1 MMIDARRVV
10 RNALAHFE
18 SGDRILL
25 AVSGGADSLL
35 LAAATNLE
43 AIKVGIQLSALVI
56 DHQLQNGSGEVAL
69 SAQKKLIEL
78 GITEAK
84 ISQVE
89 VIGNVS
95 SGGSGG
101 NGGMEAA
108 ARRVRYEALDAEADR
123 IGAVAIFLGH
133 TEDDLAETVLLGL
146 ARGSGTRSL
155 SGMAFHVGRYVR
167 PFLELT
173 RAQVLTA
180 CKESGIEFWSD
191 PQNEELHF
199 ARVRVRNEILPKME
213 KEIGP
218 GISKALARTSR
229 ILREDADALDLI
241 AGDIFASL
249 ADPAEIP
256 IESISELPIA
266 VRKRVIK
273 RAIEA
278 MGAPTLSAEQI
289 LEVDALVGA
298 WKGQGAVALAGGI
311 TARRDSGRLTLSK

>member
-1 MMIDARRVV
+1 MMIDARRAA

-18 SGDRILL
+18 PGDRILL

-43 AIKVGIQLSALVI
+43 ASKVGIQLNALVI
-56 DHQLQNGSGEVAL
+56 DHQLQNGSGDVAA
-69 SAQKKLIEL
+69 SAQKKLFEL

-84 ISQVE
+84 VAE
-89 VIGNVS
+89 VLVS
-95 SGGSGG
+95 NNSGS
-101 NGGMEAA
+101 GGMEAA
-108 ARRVRYEALDAEADR
+108 ARSARYKALDDEADL

-173 RAQVLTA
+173 RAQVLAA

-191 PQNEELHF
+191 PHNQDLSF
-199 ARVRVRNEILPKME
+199 ARVRVRNEILPRME

-241 AGDIFASL
+241 AGDLFASL
-249 ADPAEIP
+249 TDPTQIP
-256 IESISELPIA
+256 IELISEAPSA

-278 MGAPTLSAEQI
+278 MGAPTLTAEQI

>member
-18 SGDRILL
+18 PGDRILL

-35 LAAATNLE
+35 LAAATHLE
-43 AIKVGIQLSALVI
+43 ANKVGIQLSALIV

-69 SAQKKLIEL
+69 GAQKKLIEL

-89 VIGNVS
+89 VVGA
-95 SGGSGG
+95 
-101 NGGMEAA
+101 GGMEAA

-191 PQNEELHF
+191 PQNEELSF

-249 ADPAEIP
+249 VDPTQIP

-273 RAIEA
+273 CAIEA

-289 LEVDALVGA
+289 LEVEALVGA

>member
-18 SGDRILL
+18 PGDRILL

-43 AIKVGIQLSALVI
+43 ASKVGIQLSALVV

-78 GITEAK
+78 GITEAN

-89 VIGNVS
+89 VIGNV
-95 SGGSGG
+95 G

-108 ARRVRYEALDAEADR
+108 ARRARYEALDAEADR

-167 PFLELT
+167 PFLELS

-191 PQNEELHF
+191 PQNEDLSF

-249 ADPAEIP
+249 ADPAQIP
-256 IESISELPIA
+256 IELISELPIA

-278 MGAPTLSAEQI
+278 MGAPSLSAEQI
-289 LEVDALVGA
+289 LEVEALVGG

>member
-1 MMIDARRVV
+1 MMIDARRAA

-18 SGDRILL
+18 PGDRILL

-43 AIKVGIQLSALVI
+43 ARKVGIQLSALVV

-69 SAQKKLIEL
+69 GAQKKLNEL
-78 GITEAK
+78 GISEVK
-84 ISQVE
+84 VSQVS
-89 VIGNVS
+89 VIRGV
-95 SGGSGG
+95 G

-108 ARRVRYEALDAEADR
+108 ARSARYKALDLEADR

-155 SGMAFHVGRYVR
+155 SGIAFHVGRYVR

-173 RAQVLTA
+173 RAQVLIA

-191 PQNEELHF
+191 PQNQDLSF
-199 ARVRVRNEILPKME
+199 ARVRVRNEILPNME

-241 AGDIFASL
+241 AGDVFSTL
-249 ADPAEIP
+249 SDPAQIP

-278 MGAPTLSAEQI
+278 MGVPTLTAEQI

-311 TARRDSGRLTLSK
+311 TARRDSGRLTLTK

>member
-1 MMIDARRVV
+1 MIDARRAA

-18 SGDRILL
+18 PGDRILL

-43 AIKVGIQLSALVI
+43 ASKVGIQLHALVV
-56 DHQLQNGSGEVAL
+56 DHQLQNGSGDVAA

-84 ISQVE
+84 VAQVL
-89 VIGNVS
+89 VS
-95 SGGSGG
+95 NNSG

-108 ARRVRYEALDAEADR
+108 ARSARYKALDDEADR
-123 IGAVAIFLGH
+123 IGAIAIFLGH

-173 RAQVLTA
+173 RAQVLAA

-191 PQNEELHF
+191 PQNEDSSF
-199 ARVRVRNEILPKME
+199 ARVRVRNEILPRME

-241 AGDIFASL
+241 AGDLFATL
-249 ADPAEIP
+249 VDPTQIP
-256 IESISELPIA
+256 IELISELPSA

-278 MGAPTLSAEQI
+278 MGAPTLTAEQI
-289 LEVDALVGA
+289 QEVDALIGA

-311 TARRDSGRLTLSK
+311 TVRRDSGRLTLSR

>member
-1 MMIDARRVV
+1 MMIDARRAA

-18 SGDRILL
+18 PGDRILL

-43 AIKVGIQLSALVI
+43 ASKVGIQLHALVV
-56 DHQLQNGSGEVAL
+56 DHQLQNGSGDVAA
-69 SAQKKLIEL
+69 SAQKKLIGL
-78 GITEAK
+78 GITEVKVA
-84 ISQVE
+84 QVL
-89 VIGNVS
+89 VS
-95 SGGSGG
+95 NNSG

-108 ARRVRYEALDAEADR
+108 ARSARYKALDDEADR

-173 RAQVLTA
+173 RAQVLAA

-191 PQNEELHF
+191 PQNEDSSF
-199 ARVRVRNEILPKME
+199 ARVRVRNEILPRME

-241 AGDIFASL
+241 AGDLFATL
-249 ADPAEIP
+249 VDPTQIP
-256 IESISELPIA
+256 IELISELPSA

-278 MGAPTLSAEQI
+278 MGAPTLTAEQI
-289 LEVDALVGA
+289 QEVDALIGA

-311 TARRDSGRLTLSK
+311 TVRRDSGRLTLSR

>member
-1 MMIDARRVV
+1 MMIDARRAA

-18 SGDRILL
+18 PGDRILL

-43 AIKVGIQLSALVI
+43 ASKVGIQLNALVV
-56 DHQLQNGSGEVAL
+56 DHQLQNGSGDVAA
-69 SAQKKLIEL
+69 SAQKKLFEL

-84 ISQVE
+84 VAE
-89 VIGNVS
+89 VLVS
-95 SGGSGG
+95 NNSGS
-101 NGGMEAA
+101 GGMEAA
-108 ARRVRYEALDAEADR
+108 ARSARYKALDDEADL

-173 RAQVLTA
+173 RAQVLAA

-191 PQNEELHF
+191 PQNEDSSF
-199 ARVRVRNEILPKME
+199 ARVRVRNEILPRME

-241 AGDIFASL
+241 AGDLFASL
-249 ADPAEIP
+249 ADPTQIP
-256 IESISELPIA
+256 IELISEAPSA

-278 MGAPTLSAEQI
+278 MGAPTLTAEQI

>member
-1 MMIDARRVV
+1 MMIDARRAV

-18 SGDRILL
+18 PGDRILL

-43 AIKVGIQLSALVI
+43 AIKVGIQLNALVV
-56 DHQLQNGSGEVAL
+56 DHQLQNGSGDVAL
-69 SAQKKLIEL
+69 TAKEKLIEL
-78 GITEAK
+78 GITNTNVA
-84 ISQVE
+84 QVL
-89 VIGNVS
+89 VNDHL
-95 SGGSGG
+95 G
-101 NGGMEAA
+101 NGGLESA
-108 ARRVRYEALDAEADR
+108 ARTARYKALDDEADR
-123 IGAVAIFLGH
+123 IGAAAIFLGH

-173 RAQVLTA
+173 RAQVLAA
-180 CKESGIEFWSD
+180 CKESGIDFWSD
-191 PQNEELHF
+191 PHNEKMSF
-199 ARVRVRNEILPKME
+199 ARVRVRTEILPRME

-241 AGDIFASL
+241 AGDLFTSL
-249 ADPAEIP
+249 ADPTQIP
-256 IESISELPIA
+256 IELIAEVPSA

-278 MGAPTLSAEQI
+278 MGAPTLTAEQI
-289 LEVDALVGA
+289 MEVDALVGA

>member
-1 MMIDARRVV
+1 MIDARRVV

-18 SGDRILL
+18 PGDRILL

-35 LAAATNLE
+35 LASATNLE
-43 AIKVGIQLSALVI
+43 AIKVGIQLSALVV

-69 SAQKKLIEL
+69 GAQKKLIEL
-78 GITEAK
+78 GITDANVV
-84 ISQVE
+84 QVLVDE
-89 VIGNVS
+89 NL
-95 SGGSGG
+95 G
-101 NGGMEAA
+101 NGGLEAS
-108 ARRVRYEALDAEADR
+108 ARRARYEALDAEADR
-123 IGAVAIFLGH
+123 ISAVAIFLGH

-155 SGMAFHVGRYVR
+155 SGMAFQVGRYVR
-167 PFLELT
+167 PFLELS
-173 RAQVLTA
+173 RAQVLAA
-180 CKESGIEFWSD
+180 CKESGIEYWSD
-191 PQNEELHF
+191 PHNQDLSF
-199 ARVRVRNEILPKME
+199 ARVRVRNEILPIME

-249 ADPAEIP
+249 ADPAQIP
-256 IESISELPIA
+256 IELIAEVPSA

-278 MGAPTLSAEQI
+278 MGAPTLTAEQI
-289 LEVDALVGA
+289 VEVDALVAA

>member
-1 MMIDARRVV
+1 MMIDARRAA

-18 SGDRILL
+18 PGDRILL

-43 AIKVGIQLSALVI
+43 ASKVGIQLNALVV
-56 DHQLQNGSGEVAL
+56 DHQLQNGSDDVAL
-69 SAQKKLIEL
+69 NAQKKLIEL

-84 ISQVE
+84 VTQVL
-89 VIGNVS
+89 VNNNS
-95 SGGSGG
+95 G

-108 ARRVRYEALDAEADR
+108 ARTARYKALDDEADR

-155 SGMAFHVGRYVR
+155 SGMAFQVGRYVR

-173 RAQVLTA
+173 RAQVLAA

-191 PQNEELHF
+191 PQNEDSSF
-199 ARVRVRNEILPKME
+199 ARVRVRNEILPRME

-241 AGDIFASL
+241 AGDLFATL
-249 ADPAEIP
+249 VDPAQIP
-256 IESISELPIA
+256 IELIAEVPSA

-289 LEVDALVGA
+289 LEVDALVGG
-298 WKGQGAVALAGGI
+298 WKGQGPVALAGGI

>member
-1 MMIDARRVV
+1 MMIDARRAA

-18 SGDRILL
+18 PGDRILL

-43 AIKVGIQLSALVI
+43 ASKVGIQLHALVV
-56 DHQLQNGSGEVAL
+56 DHQLQNGSGDVAA
-69 SAQKKLIEL
+69 SAQKKLIGL
-78 GITEAK
+78 GITEVKVA
-84 ISQVE
+84 QVL
-89 VIGNVS
+89 VS
-95 SGGSGG
+95 NNSG

-108 ARRVRYEALDAEADR
+108 ARSARYKALDDEADR
-123 IGAVAIFLGH
+123 IGAIAIFLGH

-173 RAQVLTA
+173 RAQVLAA

-191 PQNEELHF
+191 PQNEDSSF
-199 ARVRVRNEILPKME
+199 ARVRVRNEILPRME

-241 AGDIFASL
+241 AGDLFATL
-249 ADPAEIP
+249 VDPTQIP
-256 IESISELPIA
+256 IELISELPSA

-278 MGAPTLSAEQI
+278 MGAPTLTAEQI
-289 LEVDALVGA
+289 QEVDALIGA

-311 TARRDSGRLTLSK
+311 TVRRDSGRLTLSR

>member
-1 MMIDARRVV
+1 MMIDARRAA

-18 SGDRILL
+18 PGDRILL

-43 AIKVGIQLSALVI
+43 ASKVGIQLNALVV
-56 DHQLQNGSGEVAL
+56 DHQLQNGSGDVAA
-69 SAQKKLIEL
+69 SAQKKLFEL
-78 GITEAK
+78 GITQAK
-84 ISQVE
+84 VVE
-89 VIGNVS
+89 VLVS
-95 SGGSGG
+95 NNSGS
-101 NGGMEAA
+101 GGMEAA
-108 ARRVRYEALDAEADR
+108 ARSARYKALDDEADL

-173 RAQVLTA
+173 RAQVLAA

-191 PQNEELHF
+191 PQNDDLSF
-199 ARVRVRNEILPKME
+199 ARVRVRNELLPKME

-241 AGDIFASL
+241 AGDLFATL
-249 ADPAEIP
+249 VDPAQIP
-256 IESISELPIA
+256 IELISELPSA

-278 MGAPTLSAEQI
+278 MGAPTLTAEQI

-311 TARRDSGRLTLSK
+311 TVRRDSGRLTLSK

>member
-1 MMIDARRVV
+1 MMNDARRAA

-18 SGDRILL
+18 PGDRILL

-43 AIKVGIQLSALVI
+43 ASKVGIQLNALVV
-56 DHQLQNGSGEVAL
+56 DHQLQKDSKQVAL
-69 SAQKKLIEL
+69 TAQKKLVEF
-78 GITEAK
+78 GITEVNVT
-84 ISQVE
+84 QVLVNE
-89 VIGNVS
+89 DV
-95 SGGSGG
+95 G
-101 NGGMEAA
+101 NGGLEAA
-108 ARRVRYEALDAEADR
+108 ARRARYDALDVEADR

-155 SGMAFHVGRYVR
+155 SGMAFQVGRYVR

-173 RAQVLTA
+173 RAQVLAA
-180 CKESGIEFWSD
+180 CQQSGIEYWSD
-191 PQNEELHF
+191 PHNQEMSF
-199 ARVRVRNEILPKME
+199 ARVRVRNEILPIME

-241 AGDIFASL
+241 AGDLFASL
-249 ADPAEIP
+249 ADPTKIP
-256 IESISELPIA
+256 IELIAEVPSA

-278 MGAPTLSAEQI
+278 MDAPTLTAEQI
-289 LEVDALVGA
+289 LEVDALVSA
-298 WKGQGAVALAGGI
+298 WKGQGPVALAGGI

>member
-1 MMIDARRVV
+1 MIDARRAA

-18 SGDRILL
+18 PGDRILL

-43 AIKVGIQLSALVI
+43 ASKVGIQLNALVV
-56 DHQLQNGSGEVAL
+56 DHQLQNGSGDVAA
-69 SAQKKLIEL
+69 SAQKKLFEL

-84 ISQVE
+84 VAE
-89 VIGNVS
+89 VLVS
-95 SGGSGG
+95 NNSGS
-101 NGGMEAA
+101 GGMEAA
-108 ARRVRYEALDAEADR
+108 ARSARYKALDDEADL

-173 RAQVLTA
+173 RAQVLAA

-191 PQNEELHF
+191 PQNDDLSF
-199 ARVRVRNEILPKME
+199 ARVRVRNELLPKME

-241 AGDIFASL
+241 AGDLFATL
-249 ADPAEIP
+249 VDPAQIP
-256 IESISELPIA
+256 IELISELPSA

-278 MGAPTLSAEQI
+278 MGAPTLTAEQI

-311 TARRDSGRLTLSK
+311 TVRRDSGRLTLSK

>member
-1 MMIDARRVV
+1 MIDARRVV

-18 SGDRILL
+18 PGDRILL

-35 LAAATNLE
+35 LAATTNLE
-43 AIKVGIQLSALVI
+43 ASKVGIQLSALVV

-78 GITEAK
+78 GITEAN

-89 VIGNVS
+89 VIGNV
-95 SGGSGG
+95 G

-108 ARRVRYEALDAEADR
+108 ARRARYEALDAEADR

-167 PFLELT
+167 PFLELS

-191 PQNEELHF
+191 PQNEDLSF

-249 ADPAEIP
+249 ADPAQIP
-256 IESISELPIA
+256 IELISELPIA

-278 MGAPTLSAEQI
+278 MGAPSLSAEQI
-289 LEVDALVGA
+289 LEVEALVGG

>member
-1 MMIDARRVV
+1 MMIDARRAV

-18 SGDRILL
+18 PGDRILL

-43 AIKVGIQLSALVI
+43 ANKLGIQLGALVV
-56 DHQLQNGSGEVAL
+56 DHQLQNGSDEVAF

-78 GITEAK
+78 GITETT
-84 ISQVE
+84 IVQVL
-89 VIGNVS
+89 VDDNS
-95 SGGSGG
+95 G

-108 ARRVRYEALDAEADR
+108 ARRARYEAFDAEADR

-155 SGMAFHVGRYVR
+155 SGMAFQVGRYVR

-173 RAQVLTA
+173 RAQVLAA

-191 PQNEELHF
+191 PQNQDLSF

-241 AGDIFASL
+241 AGDIFANL
-249 ADPAEIP
+249 ADPTQIP
-256 IESISELPIA
+256 IESLAKLPIA

-273 RAIEA
+273 RAIEDI
-278 MGAPTLSAEQI
+278 GAPTLTAEQI

>member
-18 SGDRILL
+18 PGDRILL

-35 LAAATNLE
+35 LAATTNLE
-43 AIKVGIQLSALVI
+43 ASKVGIQLSALVV

-78 GITEAK
+78 GITEAN

-89 VIGNVS
+89 VIGNV
-95 SGGSGG
+95 G

-108 ARRVRYEALDAEADR
+108 ARHARYEALDAEADR

-133 TEDDLAETVLLGL
+133 TENDLAETVLLGL

-167 PFLELT
+167 PFLELS

-191 PQNEELHF
+191 PQNEDLSF

-249 ADPAEIP
+249 ADPAQIP
-256 IESISELPIA
+256 IELISELPIA

-278 MGAPTLSAEQI
+278 MGAPSLSAEQI
-289 LEVDALVGA
+289 LEVEALVGG

>member
-1 MMIDARRVV
+1 MMIDARRAA

-18 SGDRILL
+18 PGDRILL

-43 AIKVGIQLSALVI
+43 ASKVGIQLNALVV
-56 DHQLQNGSGEVAL
+56 DHQLQNGSGDVAL

-84 ISQVE
+84 VTQVL
-89 VIGNVS
+89 VS
-95 SGGSGG
+95 NNSG

-108 ARRVRYEALDAEADR
+108 ARTARYKALDDEADR
-123 IGAVAIFLGH
+123 IGAAAIFLGH

-173 RAQVLTA
+173 RAQVLAA

-191 PQNEELHF
+191 PHNEELSF
-199 ARVRVRNEILPKME
+199 ARVRVRTEILPKME

-241 AGDIFASL
+241 AGDLFTSL
-249 ADPAEIP
+249 VDPTQIP
-256 IESISELPIA
+256 IELIADLPTA

-278 MGAPTLSAEQI
+278 MGAPTLTAEQI
-289 LEVDALVGA
+289 LEVDALVRA

>member
-1 MMIDARRVV
+1 MMIDARRAT
-10 RNALAHFE
+10 RNALAYFE
-18 SGDRILL
+18 PGDRILL

-43 AIKVGIQLSALVI
+43 AVKVGIQLSAIVV
-56 DHQLQNGSGEVAL
+56 DHQLQSGSGEVAELTQKRL
-69 SAQKKLIEL
+69 SEL
-78 GITEAK
+78 GITEVK

-89 VIGNVS
+89 VVGA
-95 SGGSGG
+95 
-101 NGGMEAA
+101 GGMEAA
-108 ARRVRYEALDAEADR
+108 ARRARYEALDTEADR

-155 SGMAFHVGRYVR
+155 SGMAFQVGKYVR

-173 RAQVLTA
+173 RSQVLAA
-180 CKESGIEFWSD
+180 CKESGIEFWDD
-191 PQNEELHF
+191 PQNQELGF

-241 AGDIFASL
+241 AGEIFTNL
-249 ADPAEIP
+249 ADPTQIP
-256 IESISELPIA
+256 IESISDLPIA

-273 RAIEA
+273 QAIEA
-278 MGAPTLSAEQI
+278 MGAPSLSAEQI
-289 LEVDALVGA
+289 LEVEALVGA
-298 WKGQGAVALAGGI
+298 WKGQGPVALAGGI

>member
-1 MMIDARRVV
+1 MMIDARRAA

-18 SGDRILL
+18 PGDRILL

-43 AIKVGIQLSALVI
+43 AIKVGIQLSAIVV
-56 DHQLQNGSGEVAL
+56 DHQLQSGSDEVAAL
-69 SAQKKLIEL
+69 AQKRLGEL
-78 GITEAK
+78 GITAVK

-89 VIGNVS
+89 VIGA
-95 SGGSGG
+95 
-101 NGGMEAA
+101 GGMEAA
-108 ARRVRYEALDAEADR
+108 ARRARYDALDAEADR
-123 IGAVAIFLGH
+123 IGAAAIFLGH

-173 RAQVLTA
+173 RAQVLAA
-180 CKESGIEFWSD
+180 CKESGIEYWSD
-191 PQNEELHF
+191 PHNQDLSF

-241 AGDIFASL
+241 AGEIFANL
-249 ADPAEIP
+249 ADPTQIP
-256 IESISELPIA
+256 IESISELPVA

-278 MGAPTLSAEQI
+278 MGVPTLTAEQI
-289 LEVDALVGA
+289 LEVEALVGE

>member
-18 SGDRILL
+18 PGDRILL

-35 LAAATNLE
+35 LAAATHLE
-43 AIKVGIQLSALVI
+43 ANKVGIQLSALIV

-69 SAQKKLIEL
+69 GAQKKLIEL

-89 VIGNVS
+89 VVGA
-95 SGGSGG
+95 
-101 NGGMEAA
+101 GGMEAA

-146 ARGSGTRSL
+146 ARGSGTRAL

-191 PQNEELHF
+191 PQNEELSF

-249 ADPAEIP
+249 VDPTQIP

-266 VRKRVIK
+266 VRNRVIK

-289 LEVDALVGA
+289 LEVEALVGA

>member
-18 SGDRILL
+18 PGDRILL

-43 AIKVGIQLSALVI
+43 ASKVGIQLSALVV

-89 VIGNVS
+89 VIGNV
-95 SGGSGG
+95 G

-108 ARRVRYEALDAEADR
+108 ARRARYEALDTEADR

-191 PQNEELHF
+191 PQNQDLSF

-241 AGDIFASL
+241 AGDIYASL
-249 ADPAEIP
+249 ADPAQIP
-256 IESISELPIA
+256 IELISELPIA

-289 LEVDALVGA
+289 LEVDALVGG

>member
-1 MMIDARRVV
+1 MMIDARRAV

-18 SGDRILL
+18 PGDRILL

-43 AIKVGIQLSALVI
+43 ASKVGIQLSALVV

-69 SAQKKLIEL
+69 EAQKKIIEL
-78 GITEAK
+78 GITETN
-84 ISQVE
+84 ISQVLVNE
-89 VIGNVS
+89 KV
-95 SGGSGG
+95 G
-101 NGGMEAA
+101 NGGLEAA
-108 ARRVRYEALDAEADR
+108 ARRARYEALDAEADR

-155 SGMAFHVGRYVR
+155 SGMAFQVGRYVR

-173 RAQVLTA
+173 RAQVLAA
-180 CKESGIEFWSD
+180 CKESGIEYWSD
-191 PQNEELHF
+191 PQNEELSF

-241 AGDIFASL
+241 AGDIFSTL
-249 ADPAEIP
+249 ADPTQIP
-256 IESISELPIA
+256 IESLSELPIA

-278 MGAPTLSAEQI
+278 IGAPTLTAEQI
-289 LEVDALVGA
+289 LEVDALIGA

>member
-1 MMIDARRVV
+1 MMIDARRAA

-18 SGDRILL
+18 PGDRILL

-43 AIKVGIQLSALVI
+43 ASKVGIQLHALVV
-56 DHQLQNGSGEVAL
+56 DHQLQNGSGDVAL

-84 ISQVE
+84 VTQVL
-89 VIGNVS
+89 VS
-95 SGGSGG
+95 NNSG

-108 ARRVRYEALDAEADR
+108 ARSARYKALDDEADL

-133 TEDDLAETVLLGL
+133 TEDDLAETVVLGL

-173 RAQVLTA
+173 RAQVLAA

-191 PQNEELHF
+191 PQNDDLSF
-199 ARVRVRNEILPKME
+199 ARVRVRNELLPKME

-241 AGDIFASL
+241 AGDLFATL
-249 ADPAEIP
+249 VDPAQIP
-256 IESISELPIA
+256 IELISELPSA

-278 MGAPTLSAEQI
+278 MGAPTLTAEQI

-311 TARRDSGRLTLSK
+311 TVRRDSGRLTLSK

>member
-1 MMIDARRVV
+1 MMIDARRAA

-18 SGDRILL
+18 PGDRILL

-43 AIKVGIQLSALVI
+43 ASKVGIQLNALVV
-56 DHQLQNGSGEVAL
+56 DHQLQNGSGDVAA
-69 SAQKKLIEL
+69 SAQKKLFEL

-84 ISQVE
+84 VAE
-89 VIGNVS
+89 VLVS
-95 SGGSGG
+95 NNSGS
-101 NGGMEAA
+101 GGMEAA
-108 ARRVRYEALDAEADR
+108 ARSARYKALDDEADL

-173 RAQVLTA
+173 RAQVLAA

-191 PQNEELHF
+191 PQNDDLSF
-199 ARVRVRNEILPKME
+199 ARVRVRHELLPKME

-241 AGDIFASL
+241 AGDLFATL
-249 ADPAEIP
+249 VDPAQIP
-256 IESISELPIA
+256 IELISELPSA

-278 MGAPTLSAEQI
+278 MGAPTLTAEQI

-311 TARRDSGRLTLSK
+311 TVRRDSGRLTLSK

>member
-18 SGDRILL
+18 PGDRILL

-35 LAAATNLE
+35 LAATTNLE
-43 AIKVGIQLSALVI
+43 ASKVGIALSALVV

-78 GITEAK
+78 GITEAN

-89 VIGNVS
+89 VIGNV
-95 SGGSGG
+95 G

-108 ARRVRYEALDAEADR
+108 ARRARYEALDAEADR

-167 PFLELT
+167 PFLELS

-191 PQNEELHF
+191 PQNEDLSF

-249 ADPAEIP
+249 ADPAQIP
-256 IESISELPIA
+256 IELISELPIA

-278 MGAPTLSAEQI
+278 MGAPSLSAEQI
-289 LEVDALVGA
+289 LEVEALVGG

>member
-1 MMIDARRVV
+1 MMIDARRAA

-18 SGDRILL
+18 PGDRILL

-35 LAAATNLE
+35 LAAATKLE
-43 AIKVGIQLSALVI
+43 ASKVGIQLHALVV
-56 DHQLQNGSGEVAL
+56 DHQLQNGSGDVAA

-78 GITEAK
+78 GIIEAK
-84 ISQVE
+84 VAQVL
-89 VIGNVS
+89 VS
-95 SGGSGG
+95 NNSG

-108 ARRVRYEALDAEADR
+108 ARSARYKALDDEADR

-173 RAQVLTA
+173 RAQVLAA

-191 PQNEELHF
+191 PQNEDSSF
-199 ARVRVRNEILPKME
+199 ARVRVRNEILPRME

-241 AGDIFASL
+241 AGDLFATL
-249 ADPAEIP
+249 VDPTQIP
-256 IESISELPIA
+256 IELISELPSA

-278 MGAPTLSAEQI
+278 MGAPTLTAEQI
-289 LEVDALVGA
+289 QEVDALIGA

-311 TARRDSGRLTLSK
+311 TVRRDSGRLTLSR

>member
-18 SGDRILL
+18 PGDRILL

-35 LAAATNLE
+35 LASATNLE
-43 AIKVGIQLSALVI
+43 AIKVGIQLSALVV

-69 SAQKKLIEL
+69 GAQKKLIEL
-78 GITEAK
+78 GITDANVV
-84 ISQVE
+84 QVLVDE
-89 VIGNVS
+89 NL
-95 SGGSGG
+95 G
-101 NGGMEAA
+101 NGGLEAS
-108 ARRVRYEALDAEADR
+108 ARRARYEALDAEADR
-123 IGAVAIFLGH
+123 ISAVAIFLGH

-155 SGMAFHVGRYVR
+155 SGMAFQVGRYVR
-167 PFLELT
+167 PFLELS
-173 RAQVLTA
+173 RAQVLAA
-180 CKESGIEFWSD
+180 CKESGIEYWSD
-191 PQNEELHF
+191 PHNQDLSF
-199 ARVRVRNEILPKME
+199 ARVRVRNEILPIME

-229 ILREDADALDLI
+229 IPREDADALDLI

-249 ADPAEIP
+249 ADPAQIP
-256 IESISELPIA
+256 IELIAEVPSA

-278 MGAPTLSAEQI
+278 MGAPTLTAEQI
-289 LEVDALVGA
+289 VEVDALVAA

>member
-18 SGDRILL
+18 PGDRILL

-43 AIKVGIQLSALVI
+43 ASKVGIQLSALVV

-69 SAQKKLIEL
+69 SAQKKLIGL
-78 GITEAK
+78 GITEANVA
-84 ISQVE
+84 QVE
-89 VIGNVS
+89 VIGN
-95 SGGSGG
+95 GG

-108 ARRVRYEALDAEADR
+108 ARRARYEALDAEADR

-173 RAQVLTA
+173 RAQVLIA

-191 PQNEELHF
+191 PQNEELSF

-249 ADPAEIP
+249 ADPAQIP
-256 IESISELPIA
+256 IELISELPIA

-278 MGAPTLSAEQI
+278 MGAPSLSAEQI
-289 LEVDALVGA
+289 LEVEALVGA

>member
-1 MMIDARRVV
+1 MIDARRVV

-18 SGDRILL
+18 PGDRILL

-43 AIKVGIQLSALVI
+43 ANKVGIQLSALVV

-69 SAQKKLIEL
+69 GAQKKLIEL

-89 VIGNVS
+89 VISNVS
-95 SGGSGG
+95 
-101 NGGMEAA
+101 NGGTEAA

-173 RAQVLTA
+173 RAQVLSA

-191 PQNEELHF
+191 PQNEELSF

>member
-1 MMIDARRVV
+1 MMNDARRAA
-10 RNALAHFE
+10 RKALAHFE
-18 SGDRILL
+18 PGDRILL

-43 AIKVGIQLSALVI
+43 VSKVGIQLNALVV
-56 DHQLQNGSGEVAL
+56 DHQLQKDSKQVAL
-69 SAQKKLIEL
+69 TAQKKLVEF
-78 GITEAK
+78 GITEANVT
-84 ISQVE
+84 QVLVNE
-89 VIGNVS
+89 DV
-95 SGGSGG
+95 G
-101 NGGMEAA
+101 NGGLEAA
-108 ARRVRYEALDAEADR
+108 ARRARYDALDAEADR

-155 SGMAFHVGRYVR
+155 SGMAFQVGRYVR

-173 RAQVLTA
+173 RAQVLAA
-180 CKESGIEFWSD
+180 CQESGIEYWSD
-191 PQNEELHF
+191 PHNQEMSF
-199 ARVRVRNEILPKME
+199 ARVRVRNEILPMME

-241 AGDIFASL
+241 AGDLFASL
-249 ADPAEIP
+249 ADPAQIP
-256 IESISELPIA
+256 IELIAEVPSA

-278 MGAPTLSAEQI
+278 MGAPTLTAEQI
-289 LEVDALVGA
+289 VEVDALVSA
-298 WKGQGAVALAGGI
+298 WKGQGPVALAGGI

>member
-1 MMIDARRVV
+1 MMIDARRAA

-18 SGDRILL
+18 PGDRILI

-43 AIKVGIQLSALVI
+43 ASKVGIQLNALVV
-56 DHQLQNGSGEVAL
+56 DHQLQNGSGDVAL

-84 ISQVE
+84 VTQVL
-89 VIGNVS
+89 VS
-95 SGGSGG
+95 NNSG

-108 ARRVRYEALDAEADR
+108 ARTARYKALDDEADR
-123 IGAVAIFLGH
+123 IGAAAIFLGH

-173 RAQVLTA
+173 RAQVLAA

-191 PQNEELHF
+191 PHNEELSF
-199 ARVRVRNEILPKME
+199 ARVRVRTEILPKME

-241 AGDIFASL
+241 AGDLFTSL
-249 ADPAEIP
+249 ADPTQIP
-256 IESISELPIA
+256 IELIADLPTA

-278 MGAPTLSAEQI
+278 MGAPTLTAEQI

>member
-1 MMIDARRVV
+1 MMIDARRAT
-10 RNALAHFE
+10 RNALAYFE
-18 SGDRILL
+18 PGDRILL

-43 AIKVGIQLSALVI
+43 AVKVGIQLSAIVV
-56 DHQLQNGSGEVAL
+56 DHQLQSGSGEVAELTQKRL
-69 SAQKKLIEL
+69 SEL
-78 GITEAK
+78 GITEVK

-89 VIGNVS
+89 VVGA
-95 SGGSGG
+95 
-101 NGGMEAA
+101 GGMEAA
-108 ARRVRYEALDAEADR
+108 ARRARYEALDTEADR

-155 SGMAFHVGRYVR
+155 SGMAFQVGKYVR

-173 RAQVLTA
+173 RSQVLAA
-180 CKESGIEFWSD
+180 CKESGIEFWND
-191 PQNEELHF
+191 PQNQELNF

-241 AGDIFASL
+241 AGEIFTNL
-249 ADPAEIP
+249 ADPTQIP
-256 IESISELPIA
+256 IESISDLPIA

-273 RAIEA
+273 QAIEA
-278 MGAPTLSAEQI
+278 MGAPSLSAEQI
-289 LEVDALVGA
+289 LEVEALVGA
-298 WKGQGAVALAGGI
+298 WKGQGPVALAGGI

>member
-1 MMIDARRVV
+1 MIDARRVV

-18 SGDRILL
+18 PGDRILL

-43 AIKVGIQLSALVI
+43 ASKIGIQLSALVV

-78 GITEAK
+78 GITEAN

-89 VIGNVS
+89 VIGNV
-95 SGGSGG
+95 GNVG

-108 ARRVRYEALDAEADR
+108 ARRARYEALDTEADR

-191 PQNEELHF
+191 PQNEDLSF

-249 ADPAEIP
+249 ADPAQIP
-256 IESISELPIA
+256 IELISELPIA

-273 RAIEA
+273 RAIDA
-278 MGAPTLSAEQI
+278 MGAPSLSAEQI
-289 LEVDALVGA
+289 LEVEALVGA

>member
-1 MMIDARRVV
+1 MMIDARRAA

-18 SGDRILL
+18 PGDRILL

-43 AIKVGIQLSALVI
+43 ASKVGIQLHALVV
-56 DHQLQNGSGEVAL
+56 DHQLQNGSGDVAA

-84 ISQVE
+84 VAQVL
-89 VIGNVS
+89 VS
-95 SGGSGG
+95 NNSG

-108 ARRVRYEALDAEADR
+108 ARSARYKALDDEADR

-173 RAQVLTA
+173 RAQVLAA

-191 PQNEELHF
+191 PQNEDSSF
-199 ARVRVRNEILPKME
+199 ARVRVRNEILPRME

-241 AGDIFASL
+241 AGDLFATL
-249 ADPAEIP
+249 VDPTQIP
-256 IESISELPIA
+256 IELISELPSA

-278 MGAPTLSAEQI
+278 MGAPTLTAEQI
-289 LEVDALVGA
+289 QEVDALIGA

-311 TARRDSGRLTLSK
+311 TVRRDSGRLTLSR

>member
-1 MMIDARRVV
+1 MIDARRVV

-18 SGDRILL
+18 PGDRILL

-43 AIKVGIQLSALVI
+43 ANKVGIQLSALVV

-69 SAQKKLIEL
+69 GAQKKLIEL

-89 VIGNVS
+89 VSSNVS
-95 SGGSGG
+95 
-101 NGGMEAA
+101 NGGTEAA
-108 ARRVRYEALDAEADR
+108 ARRARYEALDAEADR

-173 RAQVLTA
+173 RAQVLS
-180 CKESGIEFWSD
+180 KESGIEFWSD
-191 PQNEELHF
+191 PQNEELSF